1 MVNKTE
7 AIESLREKVFKGD
20 VFSDQCPS
28 RTVLNHVTSRWG
40 VLVLLALMDGETHRF
55 SELRDKIMKISEKML
70 AQTLQALERDGFVK
84 RTVYPVV
91 PPHVEYELTPSG
103 HEVAVRVNTL
113 ADWLEGNIFEIM
125 NMQKRYDTKRLQ

>member
-1 MVNKTE
+1 MEIDTDGVDSIRKK
-7 AIESLREKVFKGD
+7 ILRGD

-40 VLVLLALMDGETHRF
+40 VLVLLALMDGKMHRF

-70 AQTLQALERDGFVK
+70 AQTLQALERDGFIK

-113 ADWLEGNIFEIM
+113 ADWLEGNIGDILK
-125 NMQKRYDTKRLQ
+125 MQKRYDKKRLQ